1 MDWILDSR
9 LDEMYISINT
19 ILSLFLENTYLR
31 TDHHLEVLILSV
43 DAIVFELDVCMIS
56 DNIKI

>member
-31 TDHHLEVLILSV
+31 TDHHLEVLILPV
-43 DAIVFELDVCMIS
+43 DTIVFELDVCMIS